1 MYLITIYV
9 RGQYQHV
16 PLGDCKCTL
25 LRNVYRKSVLYSLS
39 FQIKHKYNFGLF
51 EECDEFIFFKVFFF
65 YLKIYKNNIFNF
77 NLK

>member
-51 EECDEFIFFKVFFF
+51 ENAMNLYFLKCFF
-65 YLKIYKNNIFNF
+65 YLKIIYLTLI
-77 NLK
+77 